1 MREQEISP
9 TKKLG
14 SWSLQSHKKP
24 TITEQERSER
34 GVSCTDSSSSGSCW
48 CKILTPEDPHCDEK
62 AHIFLY
68 YLFVPIWNIPMKQI
82 QAAEQFCA

>member
-24 TITEQERSER
+24 TITEQSVRKELVAGVR
-34 GVSCTDSSSSGSCW
+34 GGFCTDSSSPGSCW
-48 CKILTPEDPHCDEK
+48 CKILTPEDLHCDEK

-68 YLFVPIWNIPMKQI
+68 YLFVPMEYSHETNSS
-82 QAAEQFCA
+82 C